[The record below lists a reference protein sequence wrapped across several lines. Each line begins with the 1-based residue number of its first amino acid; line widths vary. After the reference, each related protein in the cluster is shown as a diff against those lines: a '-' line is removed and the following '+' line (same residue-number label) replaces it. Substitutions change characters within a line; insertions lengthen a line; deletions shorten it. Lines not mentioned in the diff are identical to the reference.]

1 MIQVSSLA
9 MQFDGKYLF
18 KDVNL
23 KFVKGNCYGIIG
35 ANGAGKSTFLRL
47 LSKDLEPS
55 FGEIIIEKNLRMSV
69 LKQNQNAYDDLTV
82 LDTVLKGHNRLY
94 NIMKEKEVLYSKES
108 LTDEENY
115 HLCDL
120 EMEFA
125 DLDGWNAES
134 DAATLLNNLG
144 IGDEVHYELMEN
156 LDSKLKVKVLL
167 AQALFGNP
175 DILILDEPTNNLDIK
190 TCEWLEDFLNEFDN
204 IVIVVSHD
212 RHFLNNVCTHI
223 CDVDFGKIK
232 IYGGN
237 YDFWYG
243 SSQLALQQMKD
254 QNKKAEAKK
263 KELETFI
270 ARFSA
275 NLSKSRQATSRKKLL
290 EKLNIEEIEP
300 STRRYPFV
308 DFKISRE
315 CGNDILIVEN
325 LTKKPY
331 FENLSFTV
339 DKLDKIVFLSD
350 NTLVT
355 TTLFDVLMGKV
366 EADSGTIKWGVT
378 ITSDYMPVD
387 NSEYFNKKGMNMCD
401 WIRQYSGDE
410 QTDTFVRGW
419 LGRMLFSGDDV
430 FKEVSVLSGGE
441 KVRLMLAKLMLSG
454 ANVILLDDPS
464 NHLDL
469 ETITSL
475 NNGMIRYKGNLLFTS
490 HDHEIISTVANR
502 VISFKNGEIIDRK
515 MSYEEYLERFE
526 REVK

>member
-1 MIQVSSLA
+1 MV
-9 MQFDGKYLF
+9 
-18 KDVNL
+18 
-23 KFVKGNCYGIIG
+23 
-35 ANGAGKSTFLRL
+35 R
-47 LSKDLEPS
+47 
-55 FGEIIIEKNLRMSV
+55 R
-69 LKQNQNAYDDLTV
+69 
-82 LDTVLKGHNRLY
+82 
-94 NIMKEKEVLYSKES
+94 
-108 LTDEENY
+108 
-115 HLCDL
+115 
-120 EMEFA
+120 
-125 DLDGWNAES
+125 
-134 DAATLLNNLG
+134 
-144 IGDEVHYELMEN
+144 
-156 LDSKLKVKVLL
+156 
-167 AQALFGNP
+167 
-175 DILILDEPTNNLDIK
+175 
-190 TCEWLEDFLNEFDN
+190 FLNEFDN

-237 YDFWYG
+237 YDFWYE
-243 SSQLALQQMKD
+243 SSQLALQQLKD

-263 KELETFI
+263 KELEAFI

-339 DKLDKIVFLSD
+339 DKNDKIVFLSE

-355 TTLFDVLMGKV
+355 TTLFDVLMGKTK
-366 EADSGTIKWGVT
+366 ADSGTIKCGVT
-378 ITSDYMPVD
+378 ITNDYMPGD
-387 NSEYFNKKGMNMCD
+387 NSEYFNKLGMNMCD

-502 VISFKNGEIIDRK
+502 VISFKNNEIIDRK
-515 MSYEEYLERFE
+515 MTYDEYLERFE
-526 REVK
+526 REH

>member
-23 KFVKGNCYGIIG
+23 KFTKGNCYGIIG

-47 LSKDLEPS
+47 LSKELEPS
-55 FGEIIIEKNLRMSV
+55 FGEVIIEKNLRMSV
-69 LKQNQNAYDDLTV
+69 LKQNQNAYDELSV
-82 LDTVLKGHNRLY
+82 LDTVLKGHTRLY
-94 NIMKEKEVLYSKES
+94 EIMKEKEVLYAKSDLTEKEN
-108 LTDEENY
+108 LR
-115 HLCDL
+115 LCDL

-134 DAATLLNNLG
+134 DAATLLNSLG
-144 IGDEVHYELMEN
+144 ISDEYHYELMKN

-167 AQALFGNP
+167 IQALFGNP

-190 TCEWLEDFLNEFDN
+190 SCEWLEDFLNDFEN

-212 RHFLNNVCTHI
+212 RHFLNNVCNYI
-223 CDVDFGKIK
+223 CDVDFMKIK
-232 IYGGN
+232 LYGGN
-237 YDFWYG
+237 YDFWYQ
-243 SSQLALQQMKD
+243 SSQLALQQLKD
-254 QNKKAEAKK
+254 QNKKAEARK
-263 KELETFI
+263 KELMEFI
-270 ARFSA
+270 QRFQA
-275 NLSKSRQATSRKKLL
+275 NLSKSKQATSRKKLL
-290 EKLNIEEIEP
+290 EKLNVEEIEP
-300 STRRYPFV
+300 STRRYPYI
-308 DFKISRE
+308 DFKLNRE

-339 DKLDKIVFLSD
+339 NKKDKIAFLAD
-350 NTLVT
+350 NTLIT
-355 TTLFDVLMGKV
+355 TVLFNILMGLDT
-366 EADSGTIKWGVT
+366 ADSGTIKWGVT
-378 ITSDYMPVD
+378 ITSDYMPID
-387 NSEYFNKKGMNMCD
+387 NSSYFNKLGMDMCD

-419 LGRMLFSGDDV
+419 LGRMLFSGDDA
-430 FKEVSVLSGGE
+430 FKDVTVLSGGE
-441 KVRLMLAKLMLSG
+441 KVRLMLAKIMLSG

-490 HDHEIISTVANR
+490 HDHEIIQTVANR
-502 VISFKNGEIIDRK
+502 IIAFKDGEIIDR
-515 MSYEEYLERFE
+515 MMTYEEFIEKFLA
-526 REVK
+526 

>member
-144 IGDEVHYELMEN
+144 IGDEVHYELMAN

>member
-47 LSKDLEPS
+47 LSKDLDPS

-82 LDTVLKGHNRLY
+82 IETVLKGHSRLY
-94 NIMKEKEVLYSKES
+94 DIMKEKEVLYSKEN

-144 IGDEVHYELMEN
+144 ISDEVHYEVMEN

-175 DILILDEPTNNLDIK
+175 DILILDEPTNNLDLK

-237 YDFWYG
+237 YDFWYQ
-243 SSQLALQQMKD
+243 SSQLALQQLKD

-308 DFKISRE
+308 DFKINRE

-325 LTKKPY
+325 LTKKPF

-355 TTLFDVLMGKV
+355 TTLFDVLMGKA

-387 NSEYFNKKGMNMCD
+387 NSEYFNKEGMNMCD

-430 FKEVSVLSGGE
+430 FKDVTVLSGGE

-502 VISFKNGEIIDRK
+502 VIAFKNGEVIDRK

-526 REVK
+526 RESK

>member
-144 IGDEVHYELMEN
+144 IGDEVHYELMAN

-237 YDFWYG
+237 YDFWYQ

-339 DKLDKIVFLSD
+339 DKNDKIVFLSD

-355 TTLFDVLMGKV
+355 TTLFDVLMGKT

-387 NSEYFNKKGMNMCD
+387 NSEYFIKKGMNMCD

-526 REVK
+526 RDTK

>member
-55 FGEIIIEKNLRMSV
+55 FGEIIIEKNQRMSV
-69 LKQNQNAYDDLTV
+69 LKQNQNAYDDSTV
-82 LDTVLKGHNRLY
+82 LDTVLMGHSKLY

-115 HLCDL
+115 HLCDV

-134 DAATLLNNLG
+134 DAATLLNSLG
-144 IGDEVHYELMEN
+144 INEDVHYELMGN

-175 DILILDEPTNNLDIK
+175 DILILDEPTNNLDLK
-190 TCEWLEDFLNEFDN
+190 TCEWLEDFLNEFEN

-237 YDFWYG
+237 YDFWYQ
-243 SSQLALQQMKD
+243 SSQLALQQLKD

-263 KELETFI
+263 KELEAFI

-290 EKLNIEEIEP
+290 EKLDIEEIEP

-308 DFKISRE
+308 DFKLIRE
-315 CGNDILIVEN
+315 YGNDILIVEK

-339 DKLDKIVFLSD
+339 DKLDKIVFISD

-378 ITSDYMPVD
+378 ITKDYMPTD
-387 NSEYFNKKGMNMCD
+387 NSEYFSKKGMNMCD

-430 FKEVSVLSGGE
+430 FKDTTVLSGGE

-502 VISFKNGEIIDRK
+502 VIAFKDGQIIDRK
-515 MSYEEYLERFE
+515 MSYDEYLEKFE
-526 REVK
+526 REGK

>member
-47 LSKDLEPS
+47 LSKDLDPS

-144 IGDEVHYELMEN
+144 IEDSVHYELMAN

-175 DILILDEPTNNLDIK
+175 DILILDEPTNNLDLK

-237 YDFWYG
+237 YDFWYE
-243 SSQLALQQMKD
+243 SSQLALQQLKD

-339 DKLDKIVFLSD
+339 DKNDKIVFLSD

-355 TTLFDVLMGKV
+355 TTLFDVLMGKT

-387 NSEYFNKKGMNMCD
+387 NSEYFNLKGMNMCD

-454 ANVILLDDPS
+454 ANVIILDDPS

-502 VISFKNGEIIDRK
+502 VIAFKDDVIIDRK

-526 REVK
+526 RDTK

>member
-47 LSKDLEPS
+47 LSKDLDPS

-82 LDTVLKGHNRLY
+82 IETVLKGHGRLY
-94 NIMKEKEVLYSKES
+94 DIMKEKEVLYSKEN

-144 IGDEVHYELMEN
+144 ISDEVHYEVMEN

-175 DILILDEPTNNLDIK
+175 DILILDEPTNNLDLK

-237 YDFWYG
+237 YDFWYQ
-243 SSQLALQQMKD
+243 SSQLALQQLKD

-308 DFKISRE
+308 DFKINRE

-325 LTKKPY
+325 LTKKPF

-355 TTLFDVLMGKV
+355 TTLFDVLMGKT

-387 NSEYFNKKGMNMCD
+387 NSEYFNKEGMNMCD

-430 FKEVSVLSGGE
+430 FKDVTVLSGGE

-502 VISFKNGEIIDRK
+502 VIAFKNGEVIDRK

-526 REVK
+526 RESK

>member
-47 LSKDLEPS
+47 LSKDLDPS

-82 LDTVLKGHNRLY
+82 IETVLKGHGRLY
-94 NIMKEKEVLYSKES
+94 DIMKEKEVLYSKEN

-134 DAATLLNNLG
+134 DAAILLNNLG
-144 IGDEVHYELMEN
+144 ISDDVHYEIMEN

-175 DILILDEPTNNLDIK
+175 DILILDEPTNNLDLK

-237 YDFWYG
+237 YDFWYQ
-243 SSQLALQQMKD
+243 SSQLALQQLKD

-325 LTKKPY
+325 LTKKPF

-355 TTLFDVLMGKV
+355 TTLFDVLMGKT

-387 NSEYFNKKGMNMCD
+387 NSEYFNKKGVNMCD

-430 FKEVSVLSGGE
+430 FKDTTVLSGGE

-475 NNGMIRYKGNLLFTS
+475 NNPRFGLCRLPLS
-490 HDHEIISTVANR
+490 Q
-502 VISFKNGEIIDRK
+502 NGDAGK
-515 MSYEEYLERFE
+515 QSYRH
-526 REVK
+526 

>member
-55 FGEIIIEKNLRMSV
+55 FGEIIIEKNQRMSV
-69 LKQNQNAYDDLTV
+69 LKQNQNAYDDSTV
-82 LDTVLKGHNRLY
+82 LDTVLMGHSKLY

-134 DAATLLNNLG
+134 DAATLLNSLG
-144 IGDEVHYELMEN
+144 INEDVHYELMGN

-175 DILILDEPTNNLDIK
+175 DILILDEPTNNLDLK
-190 TCEWLEDFLNEFDN
+190 TCEWLEDFLNEFEN

-237 YDFWYG
+237 YDFWYQ
-243 SSQLALQQMKD
+243 SSQLALQQLKD

-263 KELETFI
+263 KELEAFI

-290 EKLNIEEIEP
+290 EKLDIEEIEP

-308 DFKISRE
+308 DFKLTRE

-339 DKLDKIVFLSD
+339 DKLDKIVFISD

-378 ITSDYMPVD
+378 ITKDYMPTD
-387 NSEYFNKKGMNMCD
+387 NSEYFSKKGMNMCD

-430 FKEVSVLSGGE
+430 FKDTTVLSGGE

-502 VISFKNGEIIDRK
+502 VIAFRDGQIIDRK
-515 MSYEEYLERFE
+515 MSYEEYLEKFE
-526 REVK
+526 RECK

>member
-47 LSKDLEPS
+47 LSKDLDPS

-237 YDFWYG
+237 YDFWYQ

>member
-82 LDTVLKGHNRLY
+82 LETVLKGHSRLY
-94 NIMKEKEVLYSKES
+94 NIMKEKEVLYSKEN

-144 IGDEVHYELMEN
+144 IDDSIHYEVMEN

-167 AQALFGNP
+167 AQALFGNT
-175 DILILDEPTNNLDIK
+175 DILILDEPTNNLDLK
-190 TCEWLEDFLNEFDN
+190 TCEWLEDFLNEFEN

-237 YDFWYG
+237 YDFWYQ
-243 SSQLALQQMKD
+243 SSQLALQQLKD

-325 LTKKPY
+325 LTKKPF

-355 TTLFDVLMGKV
+355 TTLFDVLMGKT

-475 NNGMIRYKGNLLFTS
+475 NNGMVRYKGNLLFTS

-526 REVK
+526 RNVE

>member
-47 LSKDLEPS
+47 LSKDLDPS

-134 DAATLLNNLG
+134 DVATLLNNLG

>member
-82 LDTVLKGHNRLY
+82 IDAVLKGHNRLY

-144 IGDEVHYELMEN
+144 IDDSLHYEVMEN

-175 DILILDEPTNNLDIK
+175 DILILDEPTNNLDLK

-237 YDFWYG
+237 YDFWYQ
-243 SSQLALQQMKD
+243 SSQLALQQLKD

-308 DFKISRE
+308 DFKITRE

-430 FKEVSVLSGGE
+430 FKDTTVLSGGE

-475 NNGMIRYKGNLLFTS
+475 NNGMVRYKGNLLFTS

-502 VISFKNGEIIDRK
+502 VISFKNGEVIDRK

-526 REVK
+526 REEK

>member
-1 MIQVSSLA
+1 ML
-9 MQFDGKYLF
+9 KT
-18 KDVNL
+18 VNL
-23 KFVKGNCYGIIG
+23 GLQYGSRKLFEHVDIAFTKGNCYGIIG

-47 LSKDLEPS
+47 LSKDLDPS

-82 LDTVLKGHNRLY
+82 IETVLKGHGRLY
-94 NIMKEKEVLYSKES
+94 DIMKEKEVLYSKEN

-144 IGDEVHYELMEN
+144 ISDEVHYEVMEN

-175 DILILDEPTNNLDIK
+175 DILILDEPTNNLDLK

-237 YDFWYG
+237 YDFWYQ
-243 SSQLALQQMKD
+243 SSQLALQQLKD

-308 DFKISRE
+308 DFKINRE

-325 LTKKPY
+325 LTKKPF

-355 TTLFDVLMGKV
+355 TTLFDVLMGKT

-387 NSEYFNKKGMNMCD
+387 NSEYFNKEGMNMCD

-430 FKEVSVLSGGE
+430 FKDVTVLSGGE

-502 VISFKNGEIIDRK
+502 VIAFKNGEVIDRK

-526 REVK
+526 RESK

>member
-55 FGEIIIEKNLRMSV
+55 FGEIIIEKNQRMSV
-69 LKQNQNAYDDLTV
+69 LKQNQNAYDDSTV
-82 LDTVLKGHNRLY
+82 LDTVLMGHSKLY
-94 NIMKEKEVLYSKES
+94 NIMKEKEALYSKES

-134 DAATLLNNLG
+134 DAATLLNSLG
-144 IGDEVHYELMEN
+144 INEDVHYELMGN

-175 DILILDEPTNNLDIK
+175 DILILDEPTNNLDLK
-190 TCEWLEDFLNEFDN
+190 TCEWLEDFLNEFEN

-237 YDFWYG
+237 YDFWYQ
-243 SSQLALQQMKD
+243 SSQLALQQLKD

-263 KELETFI
+263 KELEAFI

-290 EKLNIEEIEP
+290 EKLDIEEIEP

-308 DFKISRE
+308 DFKLTRE

-339 DKLDKIVFLSD
+339 DKLDKIVFISD

-378 ITSDYMPVD
+378 ITKDYMPTD
-387 NSEYFNKKGMNMCD
+387 NSEYFSKKGMNMCD

-430 FKEVSVLSGGE
+430 FKDTTVLSGGE

-502 VISFKNGEIIDRK
+502 VIAFKDGQIIDRK
-515 MSYEEYLERFE
+515 MSYDEYLEKFE
-526 REVK
+526 REGK

>member
-82 LDTVLKGHNRLY
+82 IDAVLKGHNRLY

-144 IGDEVHYELMEN
+144 IDDSVHYEIMEN

-175 DILILDEPTNNLDIK
+175 DILILDEPTNNLDLK

-237 YDFWYG
+237 YDFWYE
-243 SSQLALQQMKD
+243 SSQLALQQLKD

-263 KELETFI
+263 KELEAFI

-339 DKLDKIVFLSD
+339 DKNDKIVFLSD

-355 TTLFDVLMGKV
+355 TTLFDVLMGKT

-378 ITSDYMPVD
+378 ITNDYMPGD
-387 NSEYFNKKGMNMCD
+387 NSEYFNKFGMNMCD

-502 VISFKNGEIIDRK
+502 VISFKNNEIIDRK
-515 MSYEEYLERFE
+515 MTYDEYLERFE
-526 REVK
+526 REH

>member
-23 KFVKGNCYGIIG
+23 KFTKGNCYGIIG
-35 ANGAGKSTFLRL
+35 ANGAGKSTFLRI

-82 LDTVLKGHNRLY
+82 LDTVLKGHSRLFD
-94 NIMKEKEVLYSKES
+94 IMKEKEAL
-108 LTDEENY
+108 
-115 HLCDL
+115 
-120 EMEFA
+120 
-125 DLDGWNAES
+125 WNAES
-134 DAATLLNNLG
+134 DAATLLNSLG
-144 IGDEVHYELMEN
+144 IDEGYHYEIMEN

-212 RHFLNNVCTHI
+212 RHFLNNVCNHI

-237 YDFWYG
+237 YDFWYQ
-243 SSQLALQQMKD
+243 SSQLALQQLKD

-275 NLSKSRQATSRKKLL
+275 NLSKSKQATSRKKLL

-308 DFKISRE
+308 DFKINRE

-325 LTKKPY
+325 LTKKPF
-331 FENLSFTV
+331 FENLTFTV
-339 DKLDKIVFLSD
+339 DKLDKIVF
-350 NTLVT
+350 TLDSQTISFT
-355 TTLFDVLMGKV
+355 TTGEPQAVENVPTNINGARKV
-366 EADSGTIKWGVT
+366 F
-378 ITSDYMPVD
+378 
-387 NSEYFNKKGMNMCD
+387 FNGQ
-401 WIRQYSGDE
+401 IFILRGD
-410 QTDTFVRGW
+410 
-419 LGRMLFSGDDV
+419 
-430 FKEVSVLSGGE
+430 
-441 KVRLMLAKLMLSG
+441 KVYTTTG
-454 ANVILLDDPS
+454 Q
-464 NHLDL
+464 
-469 ETITSL
+469 
-475 NNGMIRYKGNLLFTS
+475 
-490 HDHEIISTVANR
+490 
-502 VISFKNGEIIDRK
+502 
-515 MSYEEYLERFE
+515 
-526 REVK
+526 EVK

>member
-237 YDFWYG
+237 YDFWYQ
-243 SSQLALQQMKD
+243 SSQLALQQMQD

>member
-23 KFVKGNCYGIIG
+23 KFTKGNCYGIIG
-35 ANGAGKSTFLRL
+35 ANGAGKSTFLRI

-82 LDTVLKGHNRLY
+82 LDTVLKGHSRLY
-94 NIMKEKEVLYSKES
+94 DIMKEKEVLYNKEN
-108 LTDEENY
+108 LTDDENY

-134 DAATLLNNLG
+134 DAATLLNSLG
-144 IGDEVHYELMEN
+144 ISDEFHYEVMEN

-212 RHFLNNVCTHI
+212 RHFLNNVCNHI

-237 YDFWYG
+237 YDFWYQ
-243 SSQLALQQMKD
+243 SSQLALQQLKD

-275 NLSKSRQATSRKKLL
+275 NLSKSKQATSRKKLL

-308 DFKISRE
+308 DFKINRE

-325 LTKKPY
+325 LTKKPF

-339 DKLDKIVFLSD
+339 DKLDKIVFLSE

-355 TTLFDVLMGKV
+355 TTLFNVLMGLE

-378 ITSDYMPVD
+378 ITKDYMPTD
-387 NSEYFNKKGMNMCD
+387 NNSYFSKKGMNMCD

-430 FKEVSVLSGGE
+430 FKDNTVLSGGE

-490 HDHEIISTVANR
+490 HDHEIIQTVANR
-502 VISFKNGEIIDRK
+502 VIAFRDGQIIDRK
-515 MSYEEYLERFE
+515 MTYEEYIEKFE
-526 REVK
+526 KE

>member
-1 MIQVSSLA
+1 
-9 MQFDGKYLF
+9 
-18 KDVNL
+18 
-23 KFVKGNCYGIIG
+23 
-35 ANGAGKSTFLRL
+35 
-47 LSKDLEPS
+47 
-55 FGEIIIEKNLRMSV
+55 MSV
-69 LKQNQNAYDDLTV
+69 LQQNQNAFDNETV
-82 LDTVLKGHNRLY
+82 LRTVLLGHKRLMEIWDQKDALY
-94 NIMKEKEVLYSKES
+94 MKEDFTEADGILASE
-108 LTDEENY
+108 
-115 HLCDL
+115 L
-120 EMEFA
+120 EQEFA
-125 DLDGWNAES
+125 DLDGWEAEGNAES
-134 DAATLLNNLG
+134 LLAEIG
-144 IGDEVHYELMEN
+144 IDNSLFHTQMKD

-175 DILILDEPTNNLDIK
+175 DILILDEPTNNLDLK
-190 TCEWLEDFLNEFDN
+190 TCEWLEDFLNEFEN

-237 YDFWYG
+237 YDFWYQ
-243 SSQLALQQMKD
+243 SSQLALQQLKD

-263 KELETFI
+263 KELEAFI

-290 EKLNIEEIEP
+290 EKLDIEEIEP

-308 DFKISRE
+308 DFKLTRE

-339 DKLDKIVFLSD
+339 DKLDKIVFISD

-378 ITSDYMPVD
+378 ITKDYMPTD
-387 NSEYFNKKGMNMCD
+387 NSEYFSKKGMNMCD

-430 FKEVSVLSGGE
+430 FKDTTVLSGGE

-502 VISFKNGEIIDRK
+502 VIAFKDGQIIDRK
-515 MSYEEYLERFE
+515 MSYDEYLEKFE
-526 REVK
+526 REGK

>member
-55 FGEIIIEKNLRMSV
+55 FGEIIIEKNQRMSV
-69 LKQNQNAYDDLTV
+69 LKQNQNAYDDSTV
-82 LDTVLKGHNRLY
+82 LDTVLMGHSKLY

-134 DAATLLNNLG
+134 DAATLLNSLG
-144 IGDEVHYELMEN
+144 INEDVHYELMGN

-175 DILILDEPTNNLDIK
+175 DILILDEPTNNLDLK
-190 TCEWLEDFLNEFDN
+190 TCEWLEDFLNEFEN

-237 YDFWYG
+237 YDFWYQ
-243 SSQLALQQMKD
+243 SSQLALQQLKD

-263 KELETFI
+263 KELEAFI

-290 EKLNIEEIEP
+290 EKLDIEEIEP

-308 DFKISRE
+308 DFKLTRE

-339 DKLDKIVFLSD
+339 DKLDKIVFISD

-378 ITSDYMPVD
+378 ITKDYMPTD
-387 NSEYFNKKGMNMCD
+387 NSEYFSKKGMNMCD

-430 FKEVSVLSGGE
+430 FKDNTVLSGGE

-502 VISFKNGEIIDRK
+502 VIAFRDGQIIDRK
-515 MSYEEYLERFE
+515 MSYEEYLEKFE
-526 REVK
+526 RECK

>member
-1 MIQVSSLA
+1 MIQVSTLA

-23 KFVKGNCYGIIG
+23 TFTKGNCYGIIG

-55 FGEIIIEKNLRMSV
+55 FGDIIIEKNLRMSV

-82 LDTVLKGHNRLY
+82 MDTVLKGHSRLY
-94 NIMKEKEVLYSKES
+94 NIMKEKEELYSKS
-108 LTDEENY
+108 DLTEEENY

-134 DAATLLNNLG
+134 DAATLLNGLG
-144 IGDEVHYELMEN
+144 VSDEYHYELMKD

-167 AQALFGNP
+167 VQALFGNP

-190 TCEWLEDFLNEFDN
+190 SCQWLEDFLNEFDN
-204 IVIVVSHD
+204 LVIVVSHD
-212 RHFLNNVCTHI
+212 RHFLNNVCNYI
-223 CDVDFGKIK
+223 CDVDYGKIK
-232 IYGGN
+232 LFGGN
-237 YDFWYG
+237 YDFWYQ
-243 SSQLALQQMKD
+243 SSQLALQQLKD
-254 QNKKAEAKK
+254 QNKKAEIRK
-263 KELETFI
+263 KELQEFI

-275 NLSKSRQATSRKKLL
+275 NLSKSKQATSRKKLL

-308 DFKISRE
+308 DFKLSRE

-325 LTKKPY
+325 LTKKPF

-339 DKLDKIVFLSD
+339 SKNDKIAFLSD

-355 TTLFDVLMGKV
+355 TTLFNILMGKE

-378 ITSDYMPVD
+378 ITKDYMPMD
-387 NSEYFNKKGMNMCD
+387 NSEYFNKDYMNMCD

-430 FKEVSVLSGGE
+430 FKETKVLSGGE
-441 KVRLMLAKLMLSG
+441 KVRMMLAKIMLSG
-454 ANVILLDDPS
+454 ANVILMDDPS

-490 HDHEIISTVANR
+490 HDHEIIQTVANR
-502 VISFKNGEIIDRK
+502 IISFKNNEVIDR
-515 MSYEEYLERFE
+515 MMTYEEFIEKFIN
-526 REVK
+526 

>member
-55 FGEIIIEKNLRMSV
+55 FGEIIIEKNQRMSV
-69 LKQNQNAYDDLTV
+69 LKQNQNAYDDSTV
-82 LDTVLKGHNRLY
+82 LDTVLMGHSKLY

-134 DAATLLNNLG
+134 DAATLLNSLG
-144 IGDEVHYELMEN
+144 INEDVHYELMGN

-175 DILILDEPTNNLDIK
+175 DILILDEPTNNLDLK
-190 TCEWLEDFLNEFDN
+190 TCEWLEDFLNEFEN

-237 YDFWYG
+237 YDFWYQ
-243 SSQLALQQMKD
+243 SSQLALQQLKD

-263 KELETFI
+263 KELEAFI

-290 EKLNIEEIEP
+290 EKLDIEEIEP

-308 DFKISRE
+308 DFKLTRE

-339 DKLDKIVFLSD
+339 DKLDKIVFISD

-355 TTLFDVLMGKV
+355 TTLFDVLMVKV

-378 ITSDYMPVD
+378 ITKDYMPTD
-387 NSEYFNKKGMNMCD
+387 NSEYFSKKGMNMCD

-430 FKEVSVLSGGE
+430 FKDTTVLSGGE

-502 VISFKNGEIIDRK
+502 VIAFKDGQIIDRK
-515 MSYEEYLERFE
+515 MSYDEYLEKFE
-526 REVK
+526 REGK

>member
-82 LDTVLKGHNRLY
+82 LEAVLKGHSRLY
-94 NIMKEKEVLYSKES
+94 NIMKEKEVLYAKEN

-144 IGDEVHYELMEN
+144 IDDSFHYELMEN

-175 DILILDEPTNNLDIK
+175 DILILDEPTNNLDLK
-190 TCEWLEDFLNEFDN
+190 TCEWLEDFLNEFEN

-237 YDFWYG
+237 YDFWYQ
-243 SSQLALQQMKD
+243 SSQLALQQLKD

-325 LTKKPY
+325 LTKKPF

-355 TTLFDVLMGKV
+355 TTLFDVLMGKT

-475 NNGMIRYKGNLLFTS
+475 NNGMVRYKGNLLFTS

-526 REVK
+526 RNVE

>member
-47 LSKDLEPS
+47 LSKDLDPS

-82 LDTVLKGHNRLY
+82 IETVLKGHARLY
-94 NIMKEKEVLYSKES
+94 DIMKEKEVLYSKES

-144 IGDEVHYELMEN
+144 IDDSAHYEVMEN

-175 DILILDEPTNNLDIK
+175 DILILDEPTNNLDLK

-237 YDFWYG
+237 YDFWYQ
-243 SSQLALQQMKD
+243 SSQLALQQLKD

-325 LTKKPY
+325 LTKKPF

-387 NSEYFNKKGMNMCD
+387 NSEYFNKKGVNMCD

-430 FKEVSVLSGGE
+430 FKDTTVLSGGE

-502 VISFKNGEIIDRK
+502 VIAFKDGEIIDRK

-526 REVK
+526 RENK